1 MSAKPL
7 LADHEY
13 LAVHRRVW
21 AQKPVLRR
29 IYHEQYYA
37 RLLAHRAALPGPTVE
52 IGSGPGF
59 MAEADPSV
67 IRTDILASPYVQLAA
82 DAHALPLAS
91 ASCANIVGLDIL
103 HHFNRPAA
111 VLQEVAR
118 CLKPGG
124 RFVLVEPWITPGS
137 RLIYTYLH
145 QEGCDM
151 QAAPWLNDDQF
162 SAGSAKQAFDG
173 NPAIPYLLWRHGQQA
188 LAEAAPSLRLIT
200 LEKFS
205 AFTYLLSMGFK
216 PASFLPAPLYTP
228 LYALERMTAPL
239 WRDLIAIRAL
249 LVWEKT
255 A

>member
-1 MSAKPL
+1 MSHKHL
-7 LADHEY
+7 LADQEY
-13 LAVHRRVW
+13 LNVHRRVW
-21 AQKPVLRR
+21 AQKPILRR
-29 IYHEQYYA
+29 IYHEQFYA
-37 RLLAHRAALPGPTVE
+37 RLLAHRAAVGGPTLE

-59 MAEADPSV
+59 MAEADAAV
-67 IRTDILASPYVQLAA
+67 IRTDILASPYVHLAA
-82 DAHALPLAS
+82 DAHALPLAT
-91 ASCANIVGLDIL
+91 ASCANVVGLDIL

-151 QAAPWLNDDQF
+151 RATPWRDDDQF
-162 SAGSAKQAFDG
+162 SAGRAKQAFDG
-173 NPAIPYLLWRHGQQA
+173 NPAIPFLLWRHGQQA
-188 LAEAAPSLRLIT
+188 LAEAVPLLRLIT

-205 AFTYLLSMGFK
+205 AFTYLLSLGFK
-216 PASFLPAPLYTP
+216 PASFLPAPLYQP
-228 LYALERMTAPL
+228 LYALEKATAPL
-239 WRDLIAIRAL
+239 WRGLIAIRAL